1 MMILKL
7 LRTIMY
13 LKRRCAKVPLLAK
26 VRRAK
31 VTLRAKVHF
40 HAKVTL
46 CFSDTYPK
54 KTLYG
59 LLNYCIICFLILK
72 KNTYFLF
79 ETKKRYTKGLFR
91 MLI

>member
-13 LKRRCAKVPLLAK
+13 LKRRCAKVALLAK
-26 VRRAK
+26 VR
-31 VTLRAKVHF
+31 RAKVHF

-79 ETKKRYTKGLFR
+79 ETKKRYTIGSFR
-91 MLI
+91 TLI